1 MQSSILA
8 LRALGAVVLRRILR
22 PALILIVLVLT
33 LCFAATLVLASLV
46 SLWWLLLLIIF
57 VPVSFVVGIVFLLL
71 WQATNRLIPRALS
84 RQEHRQLWAF
94 CTKILVVAER
104 AKLPYP
110 VLVVLIGKDILRR
123 RESVFLEE
131 VIGDSKSLT
140 TEFGEIRKMFT

>member
-22 PALILIVLVLT
+22 PAMIVIILVLT
-33 LCFAATLVLASLV
+33 LCFAATLLLASLV
-46 SLWWLLLLIIF
+46 SLWWLLLLVVL
-57 VPVSFVVGIVFLLL
+57 VPASFVVGVIFLLL

-94 CTKILVVAER
+94 CTKVLDVAER

-140 TEFGEIRKMFT
+140 AEFGEIRKMFG

>member
-22 PALILIVLVLT
+22 PAMIVIVLVLT
-33 LCFAATLVLASLV
+33 LCFAATLLLASLV
-46 SLWWLLLLIIF
+46 SLWWLLLLVIL
-57 VPVSFVVGIVFLLL
+57 VPASFVVGIVFLLL

-94 CTKILVVAER
+94 CTKVLSVAER

-140 TEFGEIRKMFT
+140 TEFGEIRKMFG